1 MNRTY
6 PGPKID
12 TKGIIYV
19 GLHPLASQDEIFEVT
34 IFKSTG
40 KTSNSRET
48 QPNKGCKI
56 NKPKLKK
63 AKTRKRGNVDLA
75 EGMQLAKVFG
85 CDRNQILKFE
95 KEEKNGNI
103 KQQDRTIG

>member
-1 MNRTY
+1 VSCSWHRIGVSVQGTTLTLIFDCKVTDTLVMNRTY

-48 QPNKGCKI
+48 
-56 NKPKLKK
+56 
-63 AKTRKRGNVDLA
+63 
-75 EGMQLAKVFG
+75 
-85 CDRNQILKFE
+85 
-95 KEEKNGNI
+95 
-103 KQQDRTIG
+103 